1 MLASGGD
8 AAQLKTKGAAMTM
21 ILQALHVS
29 HVFPA
34 FGRGS
39 SARGRA
45 ASNVVEY
52 KVIFAGMLA
61 FLAGGGAIVVH
72 ALNAVTAFH

>member
-1 MLASGGD
+1 
-8 AAQLKTKGAAMTM
+8 MTM

-29 HVFPA
+29 QVFPA

-45 ASNVVEY
+45 TSNAIEY

-61 FLAGGGAIVVH
+61 FLAGGGGIVVH